1 MNNNLL
7 NPLRVL
13 ITGASSGIGYELAK
27 LLAREGFNLI
37 LTARRT
43 ERLNQL
49 KQEIE
54 CESKQSLDIRV
65 YSEDLSHENAAED
78 LFNKLQNDG
87 LKIDILV
94 NNAGM
99 GDLSYFHESDINKLS
114 SMLHLNI
121 NSLTKLSRL
130 FIDNIKDSEHGVL
143 INIASTASF
152 QPVPLMA
159 VYAATKAYVKSFSLA
174 VMAELEVVKSP
185 AKVLCICPGVTE
197 TEFFANANANPL
209 GLPEGFIASSV
220 EVAEFILEKIKNKEE
235 GAAVHGKMN
244 SLLALLSR
252 VLPSKFSNAISMKIM
267 QRLKQSL

>member
-1 MNNNLL
+1 MNNNV

-27 LLAREGFNLI
+27 LLAKEGFNLI
-37 LTARRT
+37 LTARRI

-49 KQEIE
+49 KSEIE
-54 CESKQSLDIRV
+54 QESKHSLDIRI
-65 YSEDLSHENAAED
+65 YSEDLSQENAAED
-78 LFNKLQNDG
+78 LFNQVKNDN
-87 LKIDILV
+87 LKIDVLV

-114 SMLHLNI
+114 TMLHLNI

-130 FIDNIKDSEHGVL
+130 FIDDIKNSNKGAL

-174 VMAELEVVKSP
+174 VMTELQEINSP
-185 AKVLCICPGVTE
+185 AKVICICPGVTE

-209 GLPEGFIASSV
+209 GLPEGFIASSA
-220 EVAEFILEKIKNKEE
+220 EVAEFILKKLKNHED
-235 GAAVHGKMN
+235 GIAVHGGMN
-244 SLLALLSR
+244 SFLTLLSR
-252 VLPSKFSNAISMKIM
+252 ILATKASNAISMKIM
-267 QRLKQSL
+267 QRLKQRI